1 MANRPV
7 LGPNVIRGGETT
19 VDIWDDFFRNS
30 SGIFGVPESKV
41 IPYQAYL
48 STGNLNAASHGDFFK
63 DIYFT
68 NPGTLGAMK
77 YRPTGTFSPLAIS
90 DFGVTHPEGNTAE
103 HEYLHGIDRYFGDY
117 STGFGGLDNIEKW
130 FHDKQDNNFDWY
142 DYAYHRVPATDLNA
156 DGYDDNDG
164 EHVNYDG
171 SKTIKTTNAERAV
184 LNPQAYA
191 DDLATSI
198 TGYGGPSGEY
208 ELQMMQDSWEKRGPS
223 QWSIDPITGE
233 YIKDSQ
239 QYDALKA
246 AFINNPRNDRLGDA
260 KGPLADIVAQSLSDS
275 KYQMGLTDYM
285 YNWNPESARYGQLLS
300 AYRAEL
306 PGSGHFREYDSDTD
320 IHLSDEK
327 DLVELD
333 DYYTGAGRGRNK
345 GRIVRNEPLDYM
357 KSNAERFARLG
368 AMYMKREPWD
378 EFNYNPEN
386 EASFRE
392 AMNYLLD
399 RENPESDPIILEEG
413 FKPDKG
419 LVLTPTTVWEPNPIT
434 GGF

>member
-7 LGPNVIRGGETT
+7 LGPNVVRGGEST

-30 SGIFGVPESKV
+30 SSIFGVPESKV

-48 STGNLNAASHGDFFK
+48 STGDLNAASHGDFSQ

-68 NPGTLGAMK
+68 NPRVLGAMK

-90 DFGVTHPEGNTAE
+90 DFGASVPEGNTTE

-117 STGFGGLDNIEKW
+117 RTGFGGLDNKEKW
-130 FHDKQDNNFDWY
+130 LHDKQDNNFDWY
-142 DYAYHRVPATDLNA
+142 DYAYHRVPATDLNG

-164 EHVNYDG
+164 EYINYDG
-171 SKTIKTTNAERAV
+171 SKTIKTTNAERAA
-184 LNPQAYA
+184 LNPQVYA

-223 QWSIDPITGE
+223 QWSIDPVTGE
-233 YIKDSQ
+233 YVKDSQ

-275 KYQMGLTDYM
+275 KYQMSLVDYLRDD
-285 YNWNPESARYGQLLS
+285 NGKLIS
-300 AYRAEL
+300 AYKAEL
-306 PGSGHFREYDSDTD
+306 PGSGHFMDYDVDTD
-320 IHLSDEK
+320 TMIRDEK
-327 DLVELD
+327 DFVGLD
-333 DYYTGAGRGRNK
+333 DHYTGAGRGRKK
-345 GRIVRNEPLDYM
+345 GRIVRNDPLAYM
-357 KSNAERFARLG
+357 ESNAERFARLG

-399 RENPESDPIILEEG
+399 RENPESDPLILEEG

-419 LVLTPTTVWEPNPIT
+419 LFLTPTPTTVWEPQPIG